1 MKRLQYHDPFLSTFQ
16 ALHTVRVTSW
26 VGLLILL
33 SLFLPAPVDASTTA
47 GATTVRFRLVDLASG
62 KITPAMVCIT
72 GSDGKVRLPPDGR
85 IVDEL
90 PPVHLFYRGVRFS
103 HHRNWIG
110 PVRQMQGP
118 GDNRVRATA
127 YESRLALPYWKE
139 PVMYQTSG
147 DFTIDLPAGRW
158 RIAVQHGME
167 YIPVVEEFTTREK
180 GLLSKTIELK
190 RWIDMPKRGW
200 WSGDVHVHHPTLE
213 QAHREFL
220 LHYAKAE
227 DLHIVNLLEMGH
239 HKGTDF
245 KHEGF
250 GKDYRVC
257 REGYCLISGQEGPRS
272 TFGHIIG
279 LNINRMVRDTST
291 YDFYDLAFK
300 GIHEQEGAL
309 VGFAHFAWE
318 SAGLPYGTG
327 FERGFPWYVT
337 TGELDFV
344 ELLQFSKIN
353 AMNYYEYLNL
363 GFKLTAA
370 GGSDVPWGS
379 TIGEARTYV
388 YTGPELNPELDPEL
402 DPKLDIDAWFAG
414 LKKGHSF
421 VSNGPVLSFT
431 VDGQLPGSEVAK
443 AAGEK
448 VRIVAR
454 VESHPKIGIPKVLTL
469 VGNRGVIKE
478 VMNPDKRTDLTLELE
493 WEIDQSQW
501 FVVSTVCDNNA
512 LAHTT
517 PIYVIVDGRP
527 AWSPERGPAVVGKQ
541 LEAIDAIAKEF
552 GGASDERSRGVI
564 ERLNRARR
572 YYRELLTKMK

>member
-1 MKRLQYHDPFLSTFQ
+1 MKQLYYDPLFSAFLARRKVRLSSRLS
-16 ALHTVRVTSW
+16 SW
-26 VGLLILL
+26 MGLVVLLGLL
-33 SLFLPAPVDASTTA
+33 LPAPVYA
-47 GATTVRFRLVDLASG
+47 GVTTVRFRLVDGATG
-62 KITPAMVCIT
+62 KITPAMICIT
-72 GSDGKVRLPPDGR
+72 GPDGEVRLPPDGK

-90 PPVHLFYRGVRFS
+90 PPVQLFYRGVRFS

-118 GDNRVRATA
+118 GDNRIRATA
-127 YESRLALPYWKE
+127 YESRLALPYWEE

-147 DFTIDLPAGRW
+147 DFTIDLPPGRW

-180 GLLSKTIELK
+180 GLLSRTIELK

-300 GIHEQEGAL
+300 GIHEQKGAL

-318 SAGLPYGTG
+318 AAGLPYGTG

-353 AMNYYEYLNL
+353 AMSYYDYLNL

-388 YTGPELNPELDPEL
+388 YTGPN
-402 DPKLDIDAWFAG
+402 LDIDAWFAG

-443 AAGEK
+443 TAGDK
-448 VRIVAR
+448 VRIMAR
-454 VESHPKIGIPKVLTL
+454 VESHPKIGIPKALTL

-478 VMNPDKRTDLTLELE
+478 VMNPDRKTDLTLELE

-501 FVVSTVCDNNA
+501 FVVSTVCENNA

-552 GGASDERSRGVI
+552 GGGSDKRSQGVI

-572 YYRELLTKMK
+572 YYRELLSKMK